1 MEPTLEGAMAL
12 ARRATGPLSP
22 HLKAFVTS
30 LIDRQYTVISVRSKA
45 WHACA
50 FDAWLDEHG
59 VGLTELADAHI
70 DQFHRRSYR
79 PRSDCHAAPR
89 RHEVPELRRLLGYLR
104 ERGLCALAP
113 TSVVPADD
121 WVAGFGRFL
130 ERDRGLAAGTVH
142 YYRCGA
148 RDFLQHYFGTAQV
161 DLQSLQ
167 AADVIG
173 FVREQS
179 RRLRP
184 YALKQVITALRAFL
198 RYAQYRGEI
207 DASLIDAVPA
217 VAAWST
223 TPPLPR
229 AISPEHASRVID
241 GCDRGTTVGLRDRA
255 ILLLLARLGLR
266 GGEVITLQLEDI
278 DWEAGRLRIRGK
290 NGRECLMPLPVDVGE
305 AIAAYLQRGRPLST
319 DRHLFLRAR
328 APVHGLRPGSDG
340 IGSIVRNALIR
351 ADVDAP
357 HKGAHQFR
365 HALAVHMLKGGAS
378 LPEIGEVLRHRS
390 PIATSIYAKVDVASL
405 RSLAMPW
412 PGGAS

>member
-130 ERDRGLAAGTVH
+130 
-142 YYRCGA
+142 
-148 RDFLQHYFGTAQV
+148 
-161 DLQSLQ
+161 
-167 AADVIG
+167 
-173 FVREQS
+173 
-179 RRLRP
+179 
-184 YALKQVITALRAFL
+184 
-198 RYAQYRGEI
+198 
-207 DASLIDAVPA
+207 
-217 VAAWST
+217 
-223 TPPLPR
+223 
-229 AISPEHASRVID
+229 
-241 GCDRGTTVGLRDRA
+241 
-255 ILLLLARLGLR
+255 
-266 GGEVITLQLEDI
+266 
-278 DWEAGRLRIRGK
+278 
-290 NGRECLMPLPVDVGE
+290 
-305 AIAAYLQRGRPLST
+305 
-319 DRHLFLRAR
+319 
-328 APVHGLRPGSDG
+328 
-340 IGSIVRNALIR
+340 
-351 ADVDAP
+351 
-357 HKGAHQFR
+357 
-365 HALAVHMLKGGAS
+365 
-378 LPEIGEVLRHRS
+378 
-390 PIATSIYAKVDVASL
+390 
-405 RSLAMPW
+405 
-412 PGGAS
+412 